1 VEKYLRGRRITL
13 PIPTTLRHH
22 PNLLYKPTGQY
33 FHALVAA
40 VQDPGGEIVAIHRIY
55 LLSDG
60 RRPPVVEQKMS
71 LGPCKGNAV
80 RLGPVKDRLLLAEGI
95 ESALSAMQLA
105 GFSAWASI
113 GTGGLSNLYLPSHIT
128 EVLIAADGDVAGRK
142 AAQDA
147 AERWRARGVRVR
159 IKDPG
164 DGMDYNDLLQRGAAA

>member
-1 VEKYLRGRRITL
+1 
-13 PIPTTLRHH
+13 
-22 PNLLYKPTGQY
+22 
-33 FHALVAA
+33 
-40 VQDPGGEIVAIHRIY
+40 
-55 LLSDG
+55 
-60 RRPPVVEQKMS
+60 M
-71 LGPCKGNAV
+71 